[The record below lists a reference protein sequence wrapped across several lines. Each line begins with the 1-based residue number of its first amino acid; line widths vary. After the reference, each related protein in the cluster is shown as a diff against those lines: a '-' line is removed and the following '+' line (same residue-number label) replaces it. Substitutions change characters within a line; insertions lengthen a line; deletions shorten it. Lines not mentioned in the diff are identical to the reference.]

1 MRVGRISTIQQLQLP
16 ASAGSLPRLAA
27 LLSRS
32 QAAGSSAAGAS
43 ACGIAWPAAAVSAPA
58 AHSAA
63 SSSTGA
69 ACGHRSPHR
78 EHYLCCSGWPQRSAG
93 SPLPLVAGPTCGKG
107 CHVCLLAWPLPT
119 AESLPPPPLCTAAVP
134 LPGAPHRE
142 RLQQGAPPGWIART
156 SARGP
161 FSRQGLA
168 AGRGHTWRV
177 PTARAAPSPNPSSL
191 LLSPRQHR
199 SEPIFTHPLSRPAPP
214 SRAPGGA
221 QAPLHVQDQP
231 PPAIPVQAGQVHGGQ
246 GGQAGGAGGH
256 HHRRHPPVRG
266 AALRGGV

>member
-1 MRVGRISTIQQLQLP
+1 MAAWGTSSGAACSRDSRRERQQRRRRRGTCMWQATAAQGMRVGRISTIQQLQLP

-119 AESLPPPPLCTAAVP
+119 AESLPPPRSVP
-134 LPGAPHRE
+134 QLYRFLV
-142 RLQQGAPPGWIART
+142 RRT
-156 SARGP
+156 ESD
-161 FSRQGLA
+161 FNK
-168 AGRGHTWRV
+168 V
-177 PTARAAPSPNPSSL
+177 
-191 LLSPRQHR
+191 
-199 SEPIFTHPLSRPAPP
+199 RP
-214 SRAPGGA
+214 
-221 QAPLHVQDQP
+221 
-231 PPAIPVQAGQVHGGQ
+231 
-246 GGQAGGAGGH
+246 
-256 HHRRHPPVRG
+256 
-266 AALRGGV
+266 RGG